1 MLVPSASLLPQSYPR
16 WFLDPGSL
24 GCDGPVVGYT
34 RSSYYR
40 DSSVVLAARNGYENH
55 ARLLETRVSGGQ
67 AFWTTEGGTFWLGAD
82 FREEYNL
89 LESESAP
96 SRLTVL
102 DSFID
107 GDLSAALLGS
117 SGCRLE
123 NDARRFTMVPSNP
136 PEWTEVMPSD
146 DRYHYGVG
154 LAPTYFYEVNSWLE
168 AERMARRNIARS
180 LLIEIKALEKST
192 AREGQQI
199 RGEEV
204 AVTLRNLQVVAR
216 WRDVGKQ
223 IFYVLVRMPKSQ

>member
-1 MLVPSASLLPQSYPR
+1 MRGRLLPLFGLLLMSSSSLFPQAYPR
-16 WFLDPGSL
+16 WFLDQGSL
-24 GCDGPVVGYT
+24 GCDGLVVGYT

-40 DSSVVLAARNGYENH
+40 DSSLVLAVRNGYENH

-82 FREEYNL
+82 FKEEYNL
-89 LESESAP
+89 LAGESAP

-107 GDLSAALLGS
+107 GNLSAALLGS
-117 SGCRLE
+117 TGCHLE
-123 NDARRFTMVPSNP
+123 NDARRFMAVPASP
-136 PEWTEVMPSD
+136 PAWTEVMPSD

-154 LAPTYFYEVNSWLE
+154 LATSYFYEVSSWLE
-168 AERMARRNIARS
+168 AERIARRNIARS

-216 WRDVGKQ
+216 WRDV
-223 IFYVLVRMPKSQ
+223 